1 MNFKLDQNLICYF
14 CAGARNHAL
23 LDFFQENNL
32 RSEYDER
39 MASFKALGLAKISGN
54 PVTICTTSGTA
65 VSQTVSALI
74 EARYSQV
81 PLVLISGDR
90 PKKMHGT
97 GAPQTINHRDI
108 TEKCVGTY
116 IEVELENL
124 GDLELVNPEF
134 PIHINVLINDT
145 KDHNQ
150 VIQTDLGMKDF
161 KTFAQKVSRPLFLV
175 SHELT
180 DLRPLVKK
188 LLSFNLNVYAET
200 LSGAHDLTSK
210 LTEASLLKIRH
221 EFDSVIRIGHTP
233 LSKMWRLLE
242 AEHKPVF
249 SFDARNLP
257 GLSYGQVAPIT
268 AASLVDNETFFE
280 IISSF
285 QNSQIAVPERSIT
298 PLLNK
303 YPQSELSVMKQLQNF
318 LPENAIVYLG
328 NSLVI
333 RYFEMV
339 QTKSFQVFGAR
350 GVNGIDGQIAQS
362 IGMAQGST
370 EHVYCIVGD
379 MTAQYDLNSIRHLP
393 KNLTV
398 FIINNGGGRIFETL
412 KLKPIMVM
420 EHDFSFQTIVEAFGI
435 TYSQELSQAQVIEL
449 RPLQVQTREL
459 LAEWNS

>member
-23 LDFFQENNL
+23 LDFFQEKNL

-285 QNSQIAVPERSIT
+285 QNSQITVPERSIT

-303 YPQSELSVMKQLQNF
+303 YPQSELSVMKQLQN
-318 LPENAIVYLG
+318 LG
-328 NSLVI
+328 RS
-333 RYFEMV
+333 
-339 QTKSFQVFGAR
+339 
-350 GVNGIDGQIAQS
+350 
-362 IGMAQGST
+362 
-370 EHVYCIVGD
+370 
-379 MTAQYDLNSIRHLP
+379 
-393 KNLTV
+393 
-398 FIINNGGGRIFETL
+398 
-412 KLKPIMVM
+412 
-420 EHDFSFQTIVEAFGI
+420 
-435 TYSQELSQAQVIEL
+435 
-449 RPLQVQTREL
+449 
-459 LAEWNS
+459 W

>member
-1 MNFKLDQNLICYF
+1 MNFKLDKNLICYF

-23 LDFFQENNL
+23 LDFFQEENL

-39 MASFKALGLAKISGN
+39 MASFKALGLAKISQA
-54 PVTICTTSGTA
+54 PVAICTTSGTA
-65 VSQTVSALI
+65 VSQTVSTLI
-74 EARYSQV
+74 EAHYSQV

-97 GAPQTINHRDI
+97 GAPQTINHRDV
-108 TEKCVGTY
+108 TQNCVGTY
-116 IEVELENL
+116 VEVELEDL
-124 GDLELVNPEF
+124 ASLELINPEF

-145 KDHNQ
+145 TGH
-150 VIQTDLGMKDF
+150 DLKIETNLDMSDF
-161 KTFAQKVSRPLFLV
+161 KTFAQKISKPLFLV

-180 DLRPLVKK
+180 SLRPLVKK
-188 LLSFNLNVYAET
+188 LLSLNLNVYAET
-200 LSGAHDLTSK
+200 LSGAHDLTSH

-242 AEHKPVF
+242 SEHKPVF

-257 GLSYGQVAPIT
+257 GLSYGHVAPIK
-268 AASLVDNETFFE
+268 AASLIDNEAFFD
-280 IISSF
+280 ILSGLK
-285 QNSQIAVPERSIT
+285 NSQLTTIEKSIK
-298 PLLNK
+298 PLLTK
-303 YPQSELSVMKQLQNF
+303 YPQSELSIMKKLQDF

-339 QTKSFQVFGAR
+339 QEKAFQVFGAR

-362 IGMAQGST
+362 IGMAEGST
-370 EHVYCIVGD
+370 EQVYCIVGD

-393 KNLTV
+393 KNLTL

-420 EHDFSFQTIVEAFGI
+420 EHDFSFKDISQAFGV
-435 TYSQELSQAQVIEL
+435 THSYELSQAQVIEL
-449 RPLQVQTREL
+449 RPTQVDTRQL
-459 LAEWNS
+459 LLEWNS